1 MIHLAVESPD
11 VLTVLVDTPRGL
23 KRHGQVWRRLDGQWD
38 ALGVAD
44 VPTPARSFPQA
55 GAPFQAAALL
65 RGPLLMSRVSM
76 GQVVRV
82 KRFLAR
88 RATVT
93 VRRVVWSITSDAV
106 PVTGSI
112 TRCGSTP
119 AVLFSW
125 RLAVDEFNGEPVIL
139 LALASEEHAGVNLPD
154 RVLLELE
161 SMAREVTA

>member
-11 VLTVLVDTPRGL
+11 VLTALLETPRGL
-23 KRHGQVWRRLDGQWD
+23 RRRGQVWRRLDGQWD

-65 RGPLLMSRVSM
+65 RGPLLMSRVNLSR
-76 GQVVRV
+76 VVQPR
-82 KRFLAR
+82 RFLAR

-106 PVTGSI
+106 PASGRI
-112 TRCGSTP
+112 TRCGAKP
-119 AVLFSW
+119 AVIFSW

-139 LALASEEHAGVNLPD
+139 LALASEEHVGVNVPD